1 MNNFYEEVRSRA
13 FSAFRSL
20 AKEYAPFDDAAML
33 VGSAD
38 TQVSFT
44 RSKVV
49 KTIDTEWIDR
59 IEAAIPAL
67 DLIIRNPSVAIED
80 VDEILPV
87 ELSKHITE
95 KSIKH
100 LAQHTNFILDVK
112 GDEITPLKILNVFH
126 EETALTYENKFVNTL
141 LSRLS
146 AFVDKRLRA
155 LNSANGIEMDYR
167 FDYTTEFEHVLKD
180 DGGRNSARINLRIEL
195 TSPLGRE
202 MSESDLEVNERYITT
217 LNRLKKINMA
227 LISYRSSAFAERLG
241 KNYVRPPVI
250 RTNAILKNKNLR
262 QCLDLWEFIEGYDRV
277 GYSFIGD
284 AFYELPSS
292 DFVSDMYSGIA
303 LQYLTFYSSL
313 TGAEENNRLI
323 SEKHLFETVP
333 EFDDE
338 IMNEELEDY
347 QVYDSEYKKTVPVS
361 RLMNNRKKLSED
373 EKKIRQAILIALR
386 ADEIINEE
394 VMRREA
400 EERRL
405 AREKRLAEEAEAKRL
420 AEEAA
425 RLRAEEEARLLA
437 EEEARLLAEEEAR
450 RAAAARHEVEI
461 RYRRSFMSRY
471 IQAEPYVQDYYT
483 EIKNLLLSYRGVKSR
498 VSWSKES
505 FKCGRAHI
513 AKMDVKGKSLYLYL
527 AIDPALL
534 EGSKY
539 RFAVAKGDCPVL
551 MKIKSDRKFKHATE
565 LIEMLM
571 AELGLVKTETEHV
584 DYHLPHEDT
593 DALIARGLIKIILP
607 KGEVL
612 DEYAVAVKADLS
624 GIEAQSRPEEAE
636 PVAEAAEPVAEA
648 AEPDEDNEEGEDT
661 KDTSADG
668 EGVDAAAHELEIRYR
683 RSFMSRLIQAEP
695 YVQDYY
701 TQIKNLLL
709 SYRGVKARESWSKE
723 NFKCGRSHIA
733 KMDVKGKSLYLYLNI
748 DPEALE
754 DTNYKFTPAKG
765 DCPVL
770 IKIKSER
777 KLQHA
782 TELISMLMA
791 DLELVRTEIEP
802 VDYHLPYEDTDALIA
817 RGLIKL
823 ILPKGESLGESD
835 VTVKA
840 DLTEVIAARE
850 AEQAEPTEAVLADE
864 PAELINE
871 TEQDEVE
878 IDSDSDD
885 SENVDEDP
893 TDSDTDDA
901 AEPSESSDASANS
914 REILIRYRRSFMS
927 RYIQAEPYVQD
938 YYTEIKN
945 LLLSYRGVKS
955 RISWSKES
963 FKRGRSHI
971 AKMDVKGKSL
981 YLYLAID
988 PLKLE
993 GTKYNVTV
1001 AKGECPVRMK
1011 IRSDRKFKHAMEL
1024 IAMLMAELEI
1034 PVTKTEPVDYHLP
1047 YEDTDAL
1054 IARGLIKL
1062 ILPKGEVLD
1071 ENSITVK
1078 AGFLEIPTV
1087 QIRTVAEPEEA
1098 VTEPVVEPAEAEPTV
1113 EETVEP
1119 AEAESAVEETVEPAE
1134 AVTEPVVEPAEAEP
1148 AAEETVEPAEAE
1160 PTAEETVEPTEAES
1174 AAEVNEAEVEIFSE
1188 PVAEEPV
1195 CENEVIDESA
1205 DALTEAEEY
1214 IEPVA
1219 DEVLDEL
1226 IEEEITVIGDEKLF
1240 EARVDDM
1247 IKLSIAGKTT
1257 VKYSDFGKGGPF
1269 ISRTRKQ
1276 AVLGFAFRG
1285 AEGAESACVIAPYTR
1300 EEYLALPRK
1309 KKKGVQS
1316 TIKALLRYAATVRLL
1331 ESLKTRDTENER
1343 IAERISL
1350 LENRLVKERRLLPT
1364 AKQWT
1369 DAVNRVTNEN

>member
-437 EEEARLLAEEEAR
+437 EEEAR

-624 GIEAQSRPEEAE
+624 GIEAQSRPEE
-636 PVAEAAEPVAEA
+636 AEPVAEA

-1098 VTEPVVEPAEAEPTV
+1098 VTEPVVEPAEAEPT
-1113 EETVEP
+1113 
-1119 AEAESAVEETVEPAE
+1119 
-1134 AVTEPVVEPAEAEP
+1134 
-1148 AAEETVEPAEAE
+1148 
-1160 PTAEETVEPTEAES
+1160 AEETVEPTEAES

>member
-38 TQVSFT
+38 TQVSLT

-437 EEEARLLAEEEAR
+437 EEEAR

-636 PVAEAAEPVAEA
+636 PVAEAAEP
-648 AEPDEDNEEGEDT
+648 DEDNEEGEDT

-802 VDYHLPYEDTDALIA
+802 VDYHLPYEDTDALVA

-878 IDSDSDD
+878 IDSDTDD

-901 AEPSESSDASANS
+901 GEPSESSDASANS

-1119 AEAESAVEETVEPAE
+1119 T
-1134 AVTEPVVEPAEAEP
+1134 EAEP
-1148 AAEETVEPAEAE
+1148 
-1160 PTAEETVEPTEAES
+1160 
-1174 AAEVNEAEVEIFSE
+1174 AAEVNEAEMEIFSE

-1219 DEVLDEL
+1219 DEVLEEL

-1350 LENRLVKERRLLPT
+1350 LENRLVKERRLLPA